1 MGNFR
6 VRGRQAP
13 VASVVGGLSGVAPA
27 QSQVRQPQCSCQP
40 AGPGPSGAGGQD
52 APRNDFLAPPA
63 PEVGEGNGHPWPDA
77 WCCSRCEAHCLRL
90 ELGGPGPRGLQEA
103 PEMPSVPLPT
113 DPEPEQEPERAD
125 PAAPSRMK
133 AFVALLLALLLCGQ
147 PGTGRAQHEEEDDVD
162 FGLDGYDDDDEEEEE
177 EASVTAGGRGRAL
190 LQCYSCQSLYR
201 GEHCKQVQNCVRSH
215 SFCKAVISHGNTGK
229 RAPGW
234 PGWEEPHLPRRK
246 ARTPVRG
253 LLPAPAVQC
262 DEAFLHHPS
271 FLPESG
277 PLTMYSA
284 WCADACQPFTKTL
297 EGTLMT
303 LTCCQSTLCN
313 APPWQDP
320 PGSGAAGAQ
329 GGPAVMAVALLLSL
343 LPGLQATGS

>member
-1 MGNFR
+1 MEGMGH
-6 VRGRQAP
+6 
-13 VASVVGGLSGVAPA
+13 ST
-27 QSQVRQPQCSCQP
+27 
-40 AGPGPSGAGGQD
+40 GPRAC
-52 APRNDFLAPPA
+52 ALCPRNWGVTGIP
-63 PEVGEGNGHPWPDA
+63 VW
-77 WCCSRCEAHCLRL
+77 
-90 ELGGPGPRGLQEA
+90 
-103 PEMPSVPLPT
+103 
-113 DPEPEQEPERAD
+113 
-125 PAAPSRMK
+125 
-133 AFVALLLALLLCGQ
+133 

-215 SFCKAVISHGNTGK
+215 SFCKAVISHGNT
-229 RAPGW
+229 
-234 PGWEEPHLPRRK
+234 
-246 ARTPVRG
+246 
-253 LLPAPAVQC
+253 
-262 DEAFLHHPS
+262 
-271 FLPESG
+271 ESG

>member
-1 MGNFR
+1 
-6 VRGRQAP
+6 
-13 VASVVGGLSGVAPA
+13 
-27 QSQVRQPQCSCQP
+27 
-40 AGPGPSGAGGQD
+40 
-52 APRNDFLAPPA
+52 
-63 PEVGEGNGHPWPDA
+63 
-77 WCCSRCEAHCLRL
+77 
-90 ELGGPGPRGLQEA
+90 
-103 PEMPSVPLPT
+103 
-113 DPEPEQEPERAD
+113 
-125 PAAPSRMK
+125 MK

-215 SFCKAVISHGNTGK
+215 SFCKAVISHGNT
-229 RAPGW
+229 
-234 PGWEEPHLPRRK
+234 
-246 ARTPVRG
+246 
-253 LLPAPAVQC
+253 
-262 DEAFLHHPS
+262 
-271 FLPESG
+271 ESG